1 MDSRPVIVGADGSP
15 DSERAVHWAAE
26 AARLRSAP
34 LQVVH
39 VWPYLTA
46 ERAADAEAGT
56 GDPVLEELRQRFAG
70 EAGLQE
76 VEFQS
81 LNGLTDTILPAL
93 GDEAQLLVLGSR
105 GRGGFASLL
114 LGSNGMACAAHAACP
129 VVVVPRPDRGGAR
142 TAAADGG
149 AARPGVGH
157 RPGPAHGRVTLGID
171 PTAEEARDSAA
182 IGFAFQEAA
191 RRGAAL
197 QVIAA
202 YMWPMVVPTAFDY
215 VVAYDTTQRE
225 YEQALVRQVTEALAG
240 YRERYPEVAVEAAL
254 RPADAAGQ
262 LVEASEQSDL
272 VVVGRHRRR
281 LRIGRRLGSVAHAVL
296 LHALCPIAVVPEE
309 AGEESD

>member
-1 MDSRPVIVGADGSP
+1 MDSMPVIVGVDGSP
-15 DSERAVHWAAE
+15 DSERALHWAAE
-26 AARLRSAP
+26 AARLRAAP

-56 GDPVLEELRQRFAG
+56 GDPVLEELRQRLAG
-70 EAGLQE
+70 AAGLPE
-76 VEFQS
+76 VEFRS

-149 AARPGVGH
+149 AARPGAG
-157 RPGPAHGRVTLGID
+157 RRQGPAHGRVTLGID
-171 PTAEEARDSAA
+171 PTAEEARESSA

-202 YMWPMVVPTAFDY
+202 YMWPMVVPNAYDY
-215 VVAYDTTQRE
+215 VIAYDTTQRE
-225 YEQALVRQVTEALAG
+225 YEQALVRQVSEVLDG
-240 YRERYPEVAVEAAL
+240 YRERYPEVAVEATL

-296 LHALCPIAVVPEE
+296 LHALCPIAVVPEVARDE
-309 AGEESD
+309 GA